1 MEPAGSML
9 RTTEEREASVWGRNK
24 YLGDEQLV
32 AEEGELMK
40 DDKVGVI
47 EGAKICDVLRLLT
60 GKSE

>member
-1 MEPAGSML
+1 M
-9 RTTEEREASVWGRNK
+9 
-24 YLGDEQLV
+24 

-40 DDKVGVI
+40 DDMVGVI

>member
-1 MEPAGSML
+1 M
-9 RTTEEREASVWGRNK
+9 
-24 YLGDEQLV
+24 